1 MKTTKY
7 GTETR
12 RKVQFPP
19 LCHDALLLKEVA
31 PVGPRGAFLE
41 APCRAFCG
49 RRAVLEA
56 FFTHFA
62 AFCWPPH
69 LSPGLAA
76 AAEESPRKTHTHIY
90 MEICNFLP
98 WQKGCSVFWRRFQH
112 FCGLFQAFYA
122 QMGCFCGLSQ
132 GFYAKRAAPEA
143 FSQAFCAS
151 GGGFQGFLPNS
162 GAPAGRPAGPQKGP
176 A

>member
-1 MKTTKY
+1 MKTTKCD
-7 GTETR
+7 TKTQ

-31 PVGPRGAFLE
+31 PAGPRGAFLE
-41 APCRAFCG
+41 ALCRAFCG

-76 AAEESPRKTHTHIY
+76 AAEESPRK
-90 MEICNFLP
+90 MQNP
-98 WQKGCSVFWRRFQH
+98 KV
-112 FCGLFQAFYA
+112 
-122 QMGCFCGLSQ
+122 Q
-132 GFYAKRAAPEA
+132 GRA
-143 FSQAFCAS
+143 AS
-151 GGGFQGFLPNS
+151 GGAPSEKRAGGREAQDFLPRLPEFLPILVLAKTKVS
-162 GAPAGRPAGPQKGP
+162 
-176 A
+176 